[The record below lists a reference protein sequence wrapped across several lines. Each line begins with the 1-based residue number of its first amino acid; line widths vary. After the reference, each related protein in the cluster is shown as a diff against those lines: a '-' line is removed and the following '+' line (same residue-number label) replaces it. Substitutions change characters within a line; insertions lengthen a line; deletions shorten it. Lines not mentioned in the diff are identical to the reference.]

1 MKNQG
6 IWSVLAMVTIW
17 LTIHTVK
24 LNTIVPDYKSMTNK
38 IDVLS
43 IKLLDLENKIE
54 AVNEIELTPFQEK
67 FMDMRQQYGPGVTFT
82 WNGELYST
90 DYAEELTESK

>member
-1 MKNQG
+1 MKDQA

-24 LNTIVPDYKSMTNK
+24 LNTIVPDYESMTNK
-38 IDVLS
+38 INVLVH
-43 IKLLDLENKIE
+43 KLNELEN
-54 AVNEIELTPFQEK
+54 AFDALNEVELTPFQEK
-67 FMDMRQQYGPGVTFT
+67 FMDMRQQYGPGITFT

-90 DYAEELTESK
+90 DYAEELTQNR

>member
-1 MKNQG
+1 VKNQG

-90 DYAEELTESK
+90 DYAEELTKNR

>member
-90 DYAEELTESK
+90 DYAEELTQNR

>member
-1 MKNQG
+1 M
-6 IWSVLAMVTIW
+6 
-17 LTIHTVK
+17 
-24 LNTIVPDYKSMTNK
+24 
-38 IDVLS
+38 LS

-54 AVNEIELTPFQEK
+54 AINEIELTSFQEK

-90 DYAEELTESK
+90 DYAEELTQNR

>member
-1 MKNQG
+1 MKNQR

-54 AVNEIELTPFQEK
+54 AINEI
-67 FMDMRQQYGPGVTFT
+67 
-82 WNGELYST
+82 
-90 DYAEELTESK
+90 

>member
-1 MKNQG
+1 MKNQR

-54 AVNEIELTPFQEK
+54 AINEIELTSFQEK

-90 DYAEELTESK
+90 DYAEELTQNR

>member
-1 MKNQG
+1 
-6 IWSVLAMVTIW
+6 MVTIW

-54 AVNEIELTPFQEK
+54 AINEIELTSFQEK

-90 DYAEELTESK
+90 DYAEELTQNR

>member
-24 LNTIVPDYKSMTNK
+24 LNTIIPDYKSMTNK

-43 IKLLDLENKIE
+43 IKLLDLKNKIE

-90 DYAEELTESK
+90 DYAEELTKNR

>member
-1 MKNQG
+1 MKNQR
-6 IWSVLAMVTIW
+6 IWSVLAMVSIW

-54 AVNEIELTPFQEK
+54 AINEIELTSFQEK

-90 DYAEELTESK
+90 DYAEELTQNR

>member
-67 FMDMRQQYGPGVTFT
+67 FIDMRQQYGPGVTFT

-90 DYAEELTESK
+90 DYAEELTQNR

>member
-1 MKNQG
+1 MKNQR

-67 FMDMRQQYGPGVTFT
+67 FMDMRQQYGPGVAFT

-90 DYAEELTESK
+90 DYAEELTQNR

>member
-90 DYAEELTESK
+90 DYAEELTKNR

>member
-1 MKNQG
+1 MKNQR

-54 AVNEIELTPFQEK
+54 AINEIELTSFQEK

-90 DYAEELTESK
+90 DLSLIHI

>member
-90 DYAEELTESK
+90 NYAEELTQNR

>member
-54 AVNEIELTPFQEK
+54 AVNEIKLTPFQEK

-90 DYAEELTESK
+90 NYAEELTQNR